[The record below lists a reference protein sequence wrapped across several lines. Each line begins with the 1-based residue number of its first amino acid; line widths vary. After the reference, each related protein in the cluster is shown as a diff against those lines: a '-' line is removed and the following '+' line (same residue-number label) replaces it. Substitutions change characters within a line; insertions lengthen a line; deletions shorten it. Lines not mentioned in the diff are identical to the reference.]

1 MSFNLNSSL
10 VDDLREVV
18 TFQRRA
24 WERTSGLDARGANV
38 YSFLVAPTCAPPFP
52 FPSAL
57 ARCCAD
63 IVEYQPTFSSSSL
76 PACVLLLPPPDSQS
90 GLSWLHRAPREV
102 ARDY

>member
-38 YSFLVAPTCAPPFP
+38 YSFLVAPTCAP
-52 FPSAL
+52 
-57 ARCCAD
+57 
-63 IVEYQPTFSSSSL
+63 
-76 PACVLLLPPPDSQS
+76 LPPPSKLAWIMSDVRPQTIVEFCK
-90 GLSWLHRAPREV
+90 R
-102 ARDY
+102 